1 VSTVERLTT
10 KSKTISSLRSWRLCG
25 ENLIFDKNASLERNN
40 GIMLL
45 GGDKMIFLIH
55 WLITT
60 IAILISAYLL
70 PGVTVKGFFAA
81 LVTALVLGLINTFIR
96 PILLILTLPINI
108 LTLGLFTF
116 VINALLI
123 LLTSAVVPGFYVRNF
138 WWALLFSFVLS
149 LIKWALNAIAPV

>member
-1 VSTVERLTT
+1 
-10 KSKTISSLRSWRLCG
+10 
-25 ENLIFDKNASLERNN
+25 
-40 GIMLL
+40 
-45 GGDKMIFLIH
+45 MIFLIH

-60 IAILISAYLL
+60 IAILIAAYLL

-123 LLTSAVVPGFYVRNF
+123 MLTSAVVPGFDVRNF